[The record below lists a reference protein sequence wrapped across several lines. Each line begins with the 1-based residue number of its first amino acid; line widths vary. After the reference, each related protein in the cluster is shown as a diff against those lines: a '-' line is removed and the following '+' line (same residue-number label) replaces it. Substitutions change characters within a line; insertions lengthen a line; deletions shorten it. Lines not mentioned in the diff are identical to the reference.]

1 MPNSEAQRKFDLDV
15 MAFLVNRNQHYTVVK
30 TKGFQHF
37 YSVTNQ
43 KYNVKSPCN
52 MSKRIAPLLHKNLE
66 KAVHEVL
73 EKKLPDCQNVAYTLI
88 DWDRYQ
94 SEEEEEELEEDE
106 YHSEVVVCLSIHYV
120 RLFVRGLYTR
130 VTTLGCLA
138 IIKNR

>member
-1 MPNSEAQRKFDLDV
+1 MPNSEAQRKFELDV

-52 MSKRIAPLLHKNLE
+52 TSKRIAPLLHKNLE

-73 EKKLPDCQNVAYTLI
+73 EKKLPDLTATMWPTHLLI
-88 DWDRYQ
+88 GID
-94 SEEEEEELEEDE
+94 
-106 YHSEVVVCLSIHYV
+106 
-120 RLFVRGLYTR
+120 
-130 VTTLGCLA
+130 
-138 IIKNR
+138 IKVKRKRKS